1 MEIEYFSSFSIKH
14 LKVMKSNA
22 LTLFSIHFFKSIL
35 ISFLSFCFYYKIM
48 KFTIML
54 FSIAIYT
61 FLKTCFLFNDMFFI
75 IRHYVL
81 YIFSKFVVC
90 LLYHIRLI
98 RLSSD
103 IELNPGPKLSS
114 FKYFSLCHWNSNSI
128 THHKLLNF

>member
-1 MEIEYFSSFSIKH
+1 MEIEHFSSFSIKH

-75 IRHYVL
+75 IKHYVL